1 DHDLDTWKIPC
12 SGYGCGDSLLLVLG
26 RNDARDTR
34 QVGAHPPRLVP
45 ATPRA
50 CGVLGIGNLTVMSVT
65 PATASGVRSEVG
77 RLRTVLL
84 HRPGNEL
91 RRLTPR
97 NNDALLFDGLPW
109 VDRAQEE
116 HDGFAETLRNRGVE
130 VLYLSELLIETL
142 ANPAAHA
149 QAVEDL
155 VSDIRL
161 GETLRAFLLRYLTDL
176 DPDEL
181 AEIMMV
187 GLRND
192 EVQRTGSPVASL
204 SQSDDFL
211 IDPLPNLLFT
221 RDSSVW
227 IGDRVTITSL
237 AMPARRRETQLT
249 ELIYA
254 FHPRF
259 TGVQRIHGWREEYL
273 EGGDVL
279 ALADGVLAIGVGQRT
294 QPSGAE
300 RLARTTFQLGL
311 APTVLV
317 VPINQD
323 RATMHLDTICTMVV
337 VDAVVMY
344 PNVAHELS
352 AIAVRSGNGSDLVV
366 DQPAPFL
373 EAAAGAMG
381 IEQLRLIDTGLDP
394 VTAEREQWDDGNNTL
409 AIEPK
414 VALAYERNVETNQ
427 RLAEAGIEVIPIAG
441 SELGSGRGGPRCMS
455 CPIARDAV
463 PMAL

>member
-1 DHDLDTWKIPC
+1 
-12 SGYGCGDSLLLVLG
+12 
-26 RNDARDTR
+26 
-34 QVGAHPPRLVP
+34 
-45 ATPRA
+45 
-50 CGVLGIGNLTVMSVT
+50 MSIEAVT
-65 PATASGVRSEVG
+65 APGVRSEVG

-91 RRLTPR
+91 KRLTPR

-109 VDRAQEE
+109 VDRAQAE
-116 HDGFAETLRNRGVE
+116 HDAFAETLRSRGVE
-130 VLYLSELLIETL
+130 VLYLSTLLIETL
-142 ANPAAHA
+142 ADPTARAKA
-149 QAVEDL
+149 IQDL
-155 VSDIRL
+155 ASDIRL
-161 GETLRAFLLRYLTDL
+161 GETLRNYFLGYLADL
-176 DPDEL
+176 GPEEL
-181 AEIMMV
+181 AEIMMA

-192 EVQRTGSPVASL
+192 EVQGTGSLVAAL
-204 SQSDDFL
+204 YGGDHFL

-249 ELIYA
+249 ELIYE

-259 TGVQRIHGWREEYL
+259 VGAERIHGWREEYL

-279 ALADGVLAIGVGQRT
+279 AMADGVLAIGVGQRT

-300 RLARTTFQLGL
+300 RLARTTFRLGL
-311 APTVLV
+311 AHTVLV

-323 RATMHLDTICTMVV
+323 RATMHLDTICTMVD

-344 PNVAHELS
+344 PNVAHRLS
-352 AIAVRSGNGSDLVV
+352 AITVRSGNGSDLVI

-373 EAAAGAMG
+373 DAAARAMG
-381 IEQLRLIDTGLDP
+381 IDQLQLIDTGLDP

-409 AIEPK
+409 AIEPT
-414 VALAYERNVETNQ
+414 VAVAYERNVETNQ
-427 RLAEAGIEVIPIAG
+427 RLMEEGIEVIPIAG

-455 CPIARDAV
+455 CPIARD
-463 PMAL
+463 